1 MRLSERVRA
10 RRDAARERADR
21 RLAYKLGGT
30 WIQIPRTWLRGPLP
44 PSETTGGGATPTRA
58 TRLRASPVTLGVSD
72 EPRHGL
78 AEGAYVAQHDDAAAN
93 VIDVH
98 AAAVAASAQ
107 VLTRLENPHAGEF
120 LTIAQDLR
128 RWASTPGIRTG
139 GRGRLRLV
147 Q

>member
-1 MRLSERVRA
+1 MSIDTE
-10 RRDAARERADR
+10 
-21 RLAYKLGGT
+21 
-30 WIQIPRTWLRGPLP
+30 
-44 PSETTGGGATPTRA
+44 
-58 TRLRASPVTLGVSD
+58 
-72 EPRHGL
+72 L
-78 AEGAYVAQHDDAAAN
+78 AEGTYVALHDDVAAN

-128 RWASTPGIRTG
+128 QWALSLRGYEPEDA
-139 GRGRLRLV
+139 GRLRLV